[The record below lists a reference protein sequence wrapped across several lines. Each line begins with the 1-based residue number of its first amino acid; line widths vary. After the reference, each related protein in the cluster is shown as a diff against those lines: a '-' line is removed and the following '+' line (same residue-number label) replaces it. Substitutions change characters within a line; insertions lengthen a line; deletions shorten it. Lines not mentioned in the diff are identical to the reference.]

1 MTFRHEWQ
9 LVSHKPKLSQAEALV
24 ALAIARRIPQ
34 GANSVRI
41 PIRTLTAESVGLTSR
56 NTIAKAKEGLER
68 KGVIRITSKS
78 GARRAHLIEW
88 ALTCPDDCTQNH
100 SEGNKRLGDTLTE
113 RAKELEQPNAIGPRH
128 EHNMPTTEDA
138 LRSIKK
144 ERDYLELVRTFLT
157 ELSNPTQAHL
167 DLLAKLDNPQEAR
180 EVWVLVSGVIQGSD
194 TSAHN
199 YLKKVVTNSPLRLMP
214 RALKAAKTPE
224 ELALKELAEAKRAK
238 ELERSRAYL
247 EEMAERERQAAP
259 PPKCEHGNNIALCKS
274 CISVMSV

>member
-1 MTFRHEWQ
+1 
-9 LVSHKPKLSQAEALV
+9 
-24 ALAIARRIPQ
+24 
-34 GANSVRI
+34 
-41 PIRTLTAESVGLTSR
+41 
-56 NTIAKAKEGLER
+56 
-68 KGVIRITSKS
+68 
-78 GARRAHLIEW
+78 
-88 ALTCPDDCTQNH
+88 
-100 SEGNKRLGDTLTE
+100 
-113 RAKELEQPNAIGPRH
+113 
-128 EHNMPTTEDA
+128 MPTAEDA

-167 DLLAKLDNPQEAR
+167 DLLAKLDNPQEAK
-180 EVWVLVSGVIQGSD
+180 EVGVLADYVIQNS
-194 TSAHN
+194 TESAQG

>member
-68 KGVIRITSKS
+68 KGVIRITSKN

-88 ALTCPDDCTQNH
+88 TLTCPDDCTQNH
-100 SEGNKRLGDTLTE
+100 SEGNKRLSDTLTG
-113 RAKELEQPNAIGPRH
+113 RALEPKQPTPTRSQD
-128 EHNMPTTEDA
+128 EHNMHTTEDA
-138 LRSIKK
+138 LRINKN

-180 EVWVLVSGVIQGSD
+180 EVGVLASYVIQGAD

-199 YLKKVVTNSPLRLMP
+199 YLKKVVTSSPLRLMP

-224 ELALKELAEAKRAK
+224 ELALKEIAEAKRAK
-238 ELERSRAYL
+238 ELERTRAYL
-247 EEMAERERQAAP
+247 EEMEERQRQAAP
-259 PPKCEHGNNIALCKS
+259 PPKCQHGNNIALCKS
-274 CISVMSV
+274 CISAISV